1 MSEGMPPAV
10 QRPPPPPRPP
20 PASPA
25 TASVGASDPASPPA
39 ASVAES
45 DYSDVLDAQLRR
57 LLTRQA
63 ERLPVALRELR
74 RDGRKSGHWAWWA
87 FPTAKAGFS
96 EPEPTTRVTR
106 ETARVVL
113 ARAPRA
119 WREVLEEV
127 ARLTAERGGDVLP
140 SIDHGRVDFFCQFW
154 PNVDGAPA
162 WLTDVCA
169 TLAAAYGTEGVPRAG
184 ARLPALP
191 GSFLR
196 NRSI

>member
-1 MSEGMPPAV
+1 MPPAV
-10 QRPPPPPRPP
+10 QRPPPPLPPRP
-20 PASPA
+20 
-25 TASVGASDPASPPA
+25 TSPPDA
-39 ASVAES
+39 ASVFES
-45 DYSDVLDAQLRR
+45 EYADVPDASLRT
-57 LLTRQA
+57 LLVRQA
-63 ERLPVALRELR
+63 ERLPAALRELR

-87 FPTAKAGFS
+87 FPTEKEGFA
-96 EPEPTTRVTR
+96 EPEPKTRVTR

-127 ARLTAERGGDVLP
+127 ARLTAERGSDVLP

-169 TLAAAYGTEGVPRAG
+169 TLAAAYGTEGAPRAG